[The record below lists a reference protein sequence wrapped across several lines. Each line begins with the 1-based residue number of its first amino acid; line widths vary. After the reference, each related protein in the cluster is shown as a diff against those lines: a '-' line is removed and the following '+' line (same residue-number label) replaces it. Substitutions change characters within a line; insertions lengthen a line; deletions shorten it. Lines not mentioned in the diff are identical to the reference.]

1 MDIIKRNFFRLLRSG
16 ALNEYE
22 SIEPMSAFK
31 WNLLI
36 RMVKAQN
43 VSAIALKGI
52 KNHQYDEEMNIPAG
66 LSNELQESSIVTEE
80 DSSQLSNRILNKRL
94 KKIRKN
100 EPHAIDTSMDTV
112 ELLNIIVKN
121 VGCMLNNGISLDGIL
136 ELGRYLRTK
145 GNRVDFVK
153 LDNWLKELHLQH
165 IAQLQGSIL
174 ISVFKF
180 EQSEIPFAQKLEP
193 AAGKLTLRS
202 INHTAIDTAKDWNF
216 RQSKSGFVK
225 NNSAALRKNLRRSI
239 KYINYAPIETM
250 SNFINNFARSLSEI
264 EE

>member
-22 SIEPMSAFK
+22 PIEPMSAFK
-31 WNLLI
+31 WNMLI

-43 VSAIALKGI
+43 VSGIALKGI
-52 KNHQYDEEMNIPAG
+52 RNHQYDEEMNIPAD
-66 LSNELQESSIVTEE
+66 LSDELEACSSIQENS
-80 DSSQLSNRILNKRL
+80 SSQLSNHFLNKRL
-94 KKIRKN
+94 KKIQKS
-100 EPHAIDTSMDTV
+100 EPHVIDTSMDTV
-112 ELLNIIVKN
+112 DLLNIIVKN

-145 GNRVDFVK
+145 GDRADFVK
-153 LDNWLKELHLQH
+153 LENWLQELHLQH

-180 EQSEIPFAQKLEP
+180 DQNEIPFVQKIEP
-193 AAGKLTLRS
+193 EAGKLTLRS
-202 INHTAIDTAKDWNF
+202 INHTAIDTAKDWHF

-239 KYINYAPIETM
+239 RYINYAPIETT
-250 SNFINNFARSLSEI
+250 SNFFNNFARSLSEI